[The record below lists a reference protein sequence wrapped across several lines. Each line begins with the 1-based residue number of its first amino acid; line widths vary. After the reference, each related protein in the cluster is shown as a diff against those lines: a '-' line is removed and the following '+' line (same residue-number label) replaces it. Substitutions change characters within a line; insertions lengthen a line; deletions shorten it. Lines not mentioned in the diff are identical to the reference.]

1 MKPDRKMKMFEY
13 TQRRFRQLGQFGNK
27 LVEINVMGKI
37 VPHKRHVK
45 GLTLGISDVS
55 KM

>member
-1 MKPDRKMKMFEY
+1 MHSEEIY
-13 TQRRFRQLGQFGNK
+13 TIGQFGNK

-37 VPHKRHVK
+37 VPSKRHVE
-45 GLTLGISDVS
+45 GLTPGISDVS